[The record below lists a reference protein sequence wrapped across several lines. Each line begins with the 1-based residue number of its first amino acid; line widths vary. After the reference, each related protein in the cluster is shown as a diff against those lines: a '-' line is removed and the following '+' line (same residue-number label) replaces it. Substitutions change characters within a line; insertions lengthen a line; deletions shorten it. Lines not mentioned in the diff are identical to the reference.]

1 MQPAGAERD
10 AWALAPV
17 SFLFFGPSANSGA
30 GRAMVGGCVRR
41 SRRKFIESRLRCAA
55 LPPPARSS
63 QEEPAKERSPPSLL
77 AKSQKRM
84 LITSSDL
91 SSRSLPRIFSN
102 STLRPRSSTRSSPAP
117 LRIFRRFPTG
127 GASRRRRRCR
137 PRRTRSSGP
146 SLPSSPLVT
155 CGSPPAG
162 ARIPRRHPHP
172 VGVGPLEEHPEA
184 SSHDTYRTS
193 SGPSAEVD
201 DDNERL
207 HQHLLRQT
215 AIRMSS
221 IDLMHSN
228 VSNTL

>member
-1 MQPAGAERD
+1 
-10 AWALAPV
+10 
-17 SFLFFGPSANSGA
+17 
-30 GRAMVGGCVRR
+30 MVGGCVRQ

-127 GASRRRRRCR
+127 GASRRRR

-146 SLPSSPLVT
+146 SLPSSLLVIR
-155 CGSPPAG
+155 GSSPAG